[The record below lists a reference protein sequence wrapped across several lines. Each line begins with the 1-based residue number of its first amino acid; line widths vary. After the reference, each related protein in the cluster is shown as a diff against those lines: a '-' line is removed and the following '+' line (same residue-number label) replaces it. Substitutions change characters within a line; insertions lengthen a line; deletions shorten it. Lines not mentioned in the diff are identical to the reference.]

1 MRPSRATQ
9 KHAETGLRL
18 ALSASPRGTGIVSR
32 GVRKSGM
39 ELRKRTEKTRAAAG
53 DDDAAMPGRVS
64 RTPAKAEKKG
74 VAKSPMASPTPR
86 KSRAAAKPP
95 PPPPP
100 ATEID
105 NPPVVGYHIEM
116 HVSTLPW
123 KGLLLRAFLALVF
136 GGLCL
141 YDPLDGVYSVALCF
155 AGFVLAD
162 GGLTSFYAVKGM
174 LNRDLRIGVGLFRL
188 IAGLLGIAYGIA
200 AFVTNLEV
208 EAVIFSRLVASLIVL
223 RGVAEVASAVVLY
236 NLPEGEMIGIGRIE
250 LASFLVLGIVEMGWG
265 IMVMRMFP
273 AVAVFTVASL
283 IGVWAI
289 FNGLRLVAMSYQTR
303 KLEKLLGTSEF
314 AAIEATAVST

>member
-1 MRPSRATQ
+1 M
-9 KHAETGLRL
+9 L
-18 ALSASPRGTGIVSR
+18 
-32 GVRKSGM
+32 GV
-39 ELRKRTEKTRAAAG
+39 
-53 DDDAAMPGRVS
+53 
-64 RTPAKAEKKG
+64 
-74 VAKSPMASPTPR
+74 
-86 KSRAAAKPP
+86 
-95 PPPPP
+95 
-100 ATEID
+100 
-105 NPPVVGYHIEM
+105 
-116 HVSTLPW
+116 
-123 KGLLLRAFLALVF
+123 
-136 GGLCL
+136 
-141 YDPLDGVYSVALCF
+141 
-155 AGFVLAD
+155 
-162 GGLTSFYAVKGM
+162 
-174 LNRDLRIGVGLFRL
+174 
-188 IAGLLGIAYGIA
+188 AYGIA